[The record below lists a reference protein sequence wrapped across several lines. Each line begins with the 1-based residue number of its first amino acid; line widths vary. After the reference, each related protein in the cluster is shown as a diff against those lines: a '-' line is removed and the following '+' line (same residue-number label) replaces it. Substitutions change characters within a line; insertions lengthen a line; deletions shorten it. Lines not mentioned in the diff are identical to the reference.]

1 MTWIALK
8 MLTADRAKYF
18 GIVFGVAFATLLMG
32 QQLSIFLSILAR
44 TTSQIRDVQEAD
56 VWVMDPNVRYLEETF
71 ALSDMD
77 VHRVRGVEGVS
88 WAVRFYK
95 GNIRCRL
102 AEGNE
107 PGARG
112 DFRQVVMLGIDDD
125 TLIGAPREMVLGS
138 LADLKQPDALLIDEI
153 GYTYLW
159 PNQPYRLGQ
168 VLEMNDHRAVLVG
181 ICKASPPFLSFPIVY
196 TRYSQAIQFAP
207 PERRLLPFVLAR
219 AKDGL
224 TAEEVCRR
232 ISEKTGLKALTTD
245 QFAWNTIRFYLE
257 STGIPVNFGITV
269 LLGFIVGVAIAGQ
282 TFYLFTIE
290 NLKQFGALKAM
301 GVSNARIVGMIVVQ
315 GLVVGVVGYGLG
327 MGMAAAFFEG
337 TKDVIAMKA
346 FHMYWQVMAI
356 TAAAV
361 LVIVVLASMLSIRR
375 VLVLEP
381 AVVFR

>member
-159 PNQPYRLGQ
+159 PNEPFRLGQ

>member
-32 QQLSIFLSILAR
+32 QQLSIFLSILSR

-56 VWVMDPNVRYLEETF
+56 IWIMDPNVRYLEETF

-159 PNQPYRLGQ
+159 PNEPYRLGQ
-168 VLEMNDHRAVLVG
+168 ILEMNDHRAVLVG

-207 PERRLLPFVLAR
+207 PERRLLPFVLAK
-219 AKDGL
+219 ADGGL

-301 GVSNARIVGMIVVQ
+301 GVSNARIVGMIIMQ
-315 GLVVGVVGYGLG
+315 ALVVGVVGYGLG

-337 TKDVIAMKA
+337 TKDVIALKA
-346 FHMYWQVMAI
+346 FHMYWQVMVI

-361 LVIVVLASMLSIRR
+361 LLIIVLASMLSIRR